1 MNSNNVEQK
10 KLTVCLEGYSEH
22 RNFISNLV
30 ALAQSRMAYK
40 IEGYLSKEF
49 SYEREE
55 NRAYTQL
62 ETILNNKSKTRSK
75 DE

>member
-1 MNSNNVEQK
+1 MNSSNVEQEN
-10 KLTVCLEGYSEH
+10 LTVFQEVDSES

-49 SYEREE
+49 SHEQEK
-55 NRAYTQL
+55 NRANTQL
-62 ETILNNKSKTRSK
+62 ETILNNKSK
-75 DE
+75 